1 MILQWELL
9 RFFIYLYIG
18 KAPKSK
24 TWFLDPAKEAELI
37 TRIQLQSRRAFLELD
52 LQDFGLFD
60 FRVDLEGNP
69 FFLECNLSCSFGS
82 QSVLNVIAK
91 NSGFTDES
99 LFDLMVQNALLRKAK
114 I

>member
-1 MILQWELL
+1 MIFL
-9 RFFIYLYIG
+9 YLPICLSTG
-18 KAPKSK
+18 KPPNAK
-24 TWFLDPAKEAELI
+24 TWFLDPAEEADLI
-37 TRIQLQSRRAFLELD
+37 NRIQQQSRRVFQELD

-69 FFLECNLSCSFGS
+69 FFLECNLFCSFGS

-99 LFDLMVQNALLRKAK
+99 LFDLMVQNASLRKEK
-114 I
+114 VY

>member
-9 RFFIYLYIG
+9 PFFIYLYTG
-18 KAPKSK
+18 KAPESK

-37 TRIQLQSRRAFLELD
+37 NRIQSQSRRAFLELD

-69 FFLECNLSCSFGS
+69 FFLECNLFCSFGL
-82 QSVLNVIAK
+82 QSFLNVVAR

>member
-1 MILQWELL
+1 M
-9 RFFIYLYIG
+9 RVVTFFIYLYTG
-18 KAPKSK
+18 KAPESK

-37 TRIQLQSRRAFLELD
+37 NRIQSQSRRAFLELD

-69 FFLECNLSCSFGS
+69 FFLECNLFCSFGL
-82 QSVLNVIAK
+82 QSFLNVVAR

-114 I
+114 IY